1 MTRFK
6 SIFLAAASALL
17 ATVVLD
23 AARPHYGGT
32 LRIETT
38 DAAVMRRVNAL
49 AYETLVASDTAGPL
63 RPVLALSWQGDSN
76 RRRWTFRLRRGVKLH
91 DGSTLQPS
99 QVAEV
104 LQAKHADWQITSGDD
119 IVAIDAGRDAP
130 DLPFELAD
138 QGNAIVV
145 RPAAGALLGSGPFRV
160 ERVDAG
166 LITLRAH
173 EGYWDSRPFVDAIE
187 VRTTRSPADQL
198 LDVEAARA
206 DMVGIQPTDVRRMEQ
221 RQLRIEASRPIE
233 LFVLAFEAHLATA
246 ASEPVRRTLA
256 GAIDR
261 GAIARVVLQGR
272 AEAADALLPQW
283 LSGHAPIVRGKD
295 AEPLARSAVAA
306 LPADRRTLGLRVA
319 ASDPAAQAIAQRIA
333 VNARDAGFTVTVQ
346 SPAGLGPRF
355 DVRLLRVPIRGATP
369 GAALSDVMTGVGA
382 RTIALAGRVT
392 PPEPGAPI
400 DTVVFTDR
408 ALVEHHVLVPIV
420 HVPELYAVS
429 PRFESWNGPAVL
441 PSGAWNLAN
450 AWLSAP

>member
-6 SIFLAAASALL
+6 PTFLAAVSALL

-76 RRRWTFRLRRGVKLH
+76 RRRWTFRLRRAVKLH

-104 LQAKHADWQITSGDD
+104 LRTKHADWQITSGDGT
-119 IVAIDAGRDAP
+119 VAIDTGRDAP

-187 VRTTRSPADQL
+187 VRTTRSPSDQL

-272 AEAADALLPQW
+272 AETADTLLPQW
-283 LSGHAPIVRGKD
+283 LSRHAPIVPGRA
-295 AEPLARSAVAA
+295 AEPLTRSAVAA
-306 LPADRRTLGLRVA
+306 LPADRRTLGLRV
-319 ASDPAAQAIAQRIA
+319 
-333 VNARDAGFTVTVQ
+333 
-346 SPAGLGPRF
+346 
-355 DVRLLRVPIRGATP
+355 
-369 GAALSDVMTGVGA
+369 
-382 RTIALAGRVT
+382 
-392 PPEPGAPI
+392 
-400 DTVVFTDR
+400 
-408 ALVEHHVLVPIV
+408 
-420 HVPELYAVS
+420 
-429 PRFESWNGPAVL
+429 
-441 PSGAWNLAN
+441 
-450 AWLSAP
+450 